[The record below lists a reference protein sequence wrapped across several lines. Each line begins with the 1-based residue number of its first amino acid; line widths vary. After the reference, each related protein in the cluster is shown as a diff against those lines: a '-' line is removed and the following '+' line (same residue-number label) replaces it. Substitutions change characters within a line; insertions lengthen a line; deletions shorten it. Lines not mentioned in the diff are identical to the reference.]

1 MDLILLGAPVAQE
14 REGGRDGERERQTPT
29 NKQMDRKMSKWIE
42 TDGQSDK

>member
-1 MDLILLGAPVAQE
+1 MRKIGRG
-14 REGGRDGERERQTPT
+14 REGGRDGERERQTHT